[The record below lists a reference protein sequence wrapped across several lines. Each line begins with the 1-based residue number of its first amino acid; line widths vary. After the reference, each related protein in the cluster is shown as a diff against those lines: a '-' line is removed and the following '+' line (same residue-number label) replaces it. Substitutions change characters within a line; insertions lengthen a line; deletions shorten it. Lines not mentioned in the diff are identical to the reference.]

1 MRKARAVL
9 ACLAVMAAL
18 GAVPASAAATQF
30 VVGQTAS
37 PANPPINCAFS
48 EPADEIQFGAATSPR
63 YFVAG
68 KGAITSWSTFAHNGP
83 NQSFSFKVF
92 RKVAPFTYLVVAQD
106 TRALTP
112 SVLNTFPVSIPVQPG
127 DFIGVGEPGGGV
139 STPCV
144 FETGLSGD
152 AILYAEGSNAP
163 VGGTVVFPGAL
174 ETGYRLN
181 VSATLLPPPT
191 IGAIGP
197 IKGSVRG
204 AQVVLAGTNF
214 ASVAGVAF
222 GSVPAKSFT
231 VDSENQITAVA
242 PASKTIASVPV
253 TVTTAAGVAPS
264 PQAFTYEGCVVPKL
278 AGRRLKA
285 AKKKVRKG
293 DCRPGEVKKRGDA
306 TAKTGRVVKQSP
318 KPGKVIAPGGRVRIV
333 LGD

>member
-1 MRKARAVL
+1 VRKSHTVLTCLAAFAAMAVL
-9 ACLAVMAAL
+9 
-18 GAVPASAAATQF
+18 PASAAATQF

-37 PANPPINCAFS
+37 PANPPITCAFS
-48 EPADEIQFGAATSPR
+48 EPADEIQLGAATSPR

-68 KGAITSWSTFAHNGP
+68 KGAIVSWGTFAGGEP

-112 SVLNTFPVSIPVQPG
+112 SVLNTFPVSIPVLPG

-152 AILYAEGSNAP
+152 TILYAERSNTP
-163 VGGTVVFPGAL
+163 VGGTVVFPGTA
-174 ETGYRLN
+174 ESGYRLN

-191 IGAIGP
+191 ISSIGP
-197 IKGSVRG
+197 VKGSVKG
-204 AQVVLAGTNF
+204 TQVVVAGTNF
-214 ASVAGVAF
+214 ASVSSVAF

-231 VDSENQITAVA
+231 IDSEGQITARA
-242 PASKTIASVPV
+242 PASKTLASIPV
-253 TVTTAAGVAPS
+253 TVTTAAGVATS
-264 PQAFTYEGCVVPKL
+264 LQTFTYEGCVVPKL
-278 AGRRLKA
+278 QGRKLKV
-285 AKKKVRKG
+285 AKKKLRVEN
-293 DCRPGEVKKRGDA
+293 CRPGGVKKRGDA
-306 TAKTGRVVKQSP
+306 TAKTGRVVNQSP
-318 KPGKVIAPGGRVRIV
+318 KPGKILAPGARVKVV